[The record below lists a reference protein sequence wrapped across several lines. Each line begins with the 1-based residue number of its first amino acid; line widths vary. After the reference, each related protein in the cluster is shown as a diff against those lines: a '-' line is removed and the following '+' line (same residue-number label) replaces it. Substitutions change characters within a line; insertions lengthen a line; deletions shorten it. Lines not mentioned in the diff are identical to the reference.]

1 MIKLGKTVT
10 LINERDFS
18 ALVTKTYQRPYSFQQ
33 QGNMM
38 GQDTIHEFSL
48 PLEYEF
54 DDDDDYGWN
63 GPSLLEWCTAPLG
76 EFEYK
81 WQRDMHW
88 HREYYPEFEA
98 VITDLY
104 ARGLIPAGDYALHI
118 SW

>member
-10 LINERDFS
+10 LISERDFS
-18 ALVTKTYQRPYSFQQ
+18 ELVSKTYHRPYRLQQ
-33 QGNMM
+33 QGDMM

-54 DDDDDYGWN
+54 EDEWWDAD
-63 GPSLLEWCTAPLG
+63 GPSLLEWCTTPIG
-76 EFEYK
+76 EFEYN
-81 WQRDMHW
+81 WQADLHW
-88 HREYYPEFEA
+88 ERNFYPDFDE

-104 ARGLIPAGDYALHI
+104 ARGLIPAGDYAIHA